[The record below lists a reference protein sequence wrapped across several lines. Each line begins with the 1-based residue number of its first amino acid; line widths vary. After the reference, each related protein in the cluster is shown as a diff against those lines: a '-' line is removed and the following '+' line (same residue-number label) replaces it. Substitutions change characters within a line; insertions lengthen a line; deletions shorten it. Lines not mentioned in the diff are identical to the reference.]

1 MIRGIILASAL
12 LMSASVAAAQGRCS
26 DAVKAPGTGGWGE
39 YLVVAPR
46 GEAPSTVRFA
56 IVGREER
63 GGGRMVR
70 FETRVRGRG
79 GGSVV
84 TQVVVPGYP
93 YENSALQEVVVQRG
107 SEPGV
112 RWGPSLLARARA
124 SSQSSLQRLI
134 SEACAGGALV
144 GEEEITV
151 PAGVFRTR
159 HFRNAE
165 AGSDIWVSEAVPF
178 GIVKVT
184 GPEGASMELL
194 GQGADGRSSV
204 VGELRVVNG
213 AN

>member
-1 MIRGIILASAL
+1 MIRRIGLAVALVSSASAL
-12 LMSASVAAAQGRCS
+12 PAQEGCDGAVTAPAA
-26 DAVKAPGTGGWGE
+26 GGWGE
-39 YLVVAPR
+39 YVVVAPR

-56 IVGREER
+56 VVGREER
-63 GGGRMVR
+63 GGRGMVR
-70 FETRVRGRG
+70 FETRVRGRS

-93 YENSALQEVVVQRG
+93 YANATLQEVVVQRG
-107 SEPGV
+107 REPAV
-112 RWGPSLLARARA
+112 RWGPALLTRARGSA
-124 SSQSSLQRLI
+124 ESPLHRLI
-134 SEACAGGALV
+134 AGSCAGAALV

-159 HFRNAE
+159 HFRNPE
-165 AGSDIWVSEAVPF
+165 AGSDIWVSDEVPF

-194 GQGADGRSSV
+194 GHGADGRSSIE
-204 VGELRVVNG
+204 GEPRVVNG

>member
-1 MIRGIILASAL
+1 MIRGIGVAAALVASASPL
-12 LMSASVAAAQGRCS
+12 AAQGRC
-26 DAVKAPGTGGWGE
+26 DGAVQAPAPGGWGE
-39 YLVVAPR
+39 YVVVAPR

-56 IVGREER
+56 VIGREER
-63 GGGRMVR
+63 GGSRLVR
-70 FETRVRGRG
+70 FETRVRGRS

-84 TQVVVPGYP
+84 TQVLVPGYP
-93 YENSALQEVVVQRG
+93 YANEALQEVVVQRG
-107 SEPGV
+107 KEPPV
-112 RWGPSLLARARA
+112 RWGPALLTRARA
-124 SSQSSLQRLI
+124 SAQSALHRLI
-134 SEACAGGALV
+134 AGACGGATLV

-165 AGSDIWVSEAVPF
+165 AGSDIWISEAVPF

-194 GQGADGRSSV
+194 GHGAGGRSSIT
-204 VGELRVVNG
+204 GEPRVVNG

>member
-1 MIRGIILASAL
+1 MIRGVGLAVALLASA
-12 LMSASVAAAQGRCS
+12 SAVEAQGSCEGT
-26 DAVKAPGTGGWGE
+26 VKAPAPGGWGE
-39 YLVVAPR
+39 YVVVAPR

-56 IVGREER
+56 VVGREDR
-63 GGGRMVR
+63 AGRSMIR

-84 TQVVVPGYP
+84 TQAVVPGYP
-93 YENSALQEVVVQRG
+93 YPNSALQDVVVQRG
-107 SEPGV
+107 KEPAV
-112 RWGPSLLARARA
+112 RWGPALLARARR
-124 SSQSSLQRLI
+124 SVQSPLHRLI
-134 SEACAGGALV
+134 AGSCHGAALV

-159 HFRNAE
+159 HFRNAN
-165 AGSDIWVSEAVPF
+165 AGSDIWVSEEVPF

-194 GQGADGRSSV
+194 GHGSDGRSSV
-204 VGELRVVNG
+204 AGVARVVNG